1 MMAVGLKLD
10 LVRFWSSGLV
20 EMSMFSWDFEV
31 VSWLRFW
38 RWNLSK
44 LCVRT
49 HDMTSRSYFGKMNS
63 ILGSVVPLAM
73 FYIYVKDN
81 THLRYFCKKEDGN
94 VFIFSRGYL
103 LIGILCILNDISTK
117 IFREKYSHDWAGN
130 HGGGTPTWRCGKSMP
145 KIQSKY
151 VQPIMSKTSISTM
164 SDVEVQTSQELQMLS
179 RSNTYGQSLTLKIMI

>member
-31 VSWLRFW
+31 DSWLRFW

-63 ILGSVVPLAM
+63 TLGSVVPLAM
-73 FYIYVKDN
+73 FRLVVSFGFPRTEGYAWYAAKEPKSQPSKKPSFRFLWTWTRVVTSTCFSMCQKIGEPNSFFYWHPLFSGGSWYHIAHVKN
-81 THLRYFCKKEDGN
+81 KKKA
-94 VFIFSRGYL
+94 FL
-103 LIGILCILNDISTK
+103 
-117 IFREKYSHDWAGN
+117 
-130 HGGGTPTWRCGKSMP
+130 
-145 KIQSKY
+145 
-151 VQPIMSKTSISTM
+151 
-164 SDVEVQTSQELQMLS
+164 
-179 RSNTYGQSLTLKIMI
+179 

>member
-63 ILGSVVPLAM
+63 TLGSVVPLAM
-73 FYIYVKDN
+73 FFIYRDMWMLSECFRSLQTSADLYYLNSVKRVNIKFQRMLCTFAFDSKYKRRQRSQHSTEN
-81 THLRYFCKKEDGN
+81 RTCYM
-94 VFIFSRGYL
+94 
-103 LIGILCILNDISTK
+103 LCILFYWK
-117 IFREKYSHDWAGN
+117 VLEKA
-130 HGGGTPTWRCGKSMP
+130 PVWRQILSCGWVSALCMWIWK
-145 KIQSKY
+145 
-151 VQPIMSKTSISTM
+151 MS
-164 SDVEVQTSQELQMLS
+164 L
-179 RSNTYGQSLTLKIMI
+179 

>member
-63 ILGSVVPLAM
+63 NLGSVVPSQPPCWGCKKTTDQAAVLCRVASPSPACSSTSARVDNSISGPMGPPIACQSCALSHIYLVKYTVQPTPVWGVPCPCNALAM
-73 FYIYVKDN
+73 F
-81 THLRYFCKKEDGN
+81 
-94 VFIFSRGYL
+94 
-103 LIGILCILNDISTK
+103 
-117 IFREKYSHDWAGN
+117 
-130 HGGGTPTWRCGKSMP
+130 
-145 KIQSKY
+145 
-151 VQPIMSKTSISTM
+151 
-164 SDVEVQTSQELQMLS
+164 
-179 RSNTYGQSLTLKIMI
+179 